1 MYRENFSGMEKG
13 QCSKTLTSKIYFMLF
28 NSLKIRGIQFKN
40 RIAIS
45 PMCQYS
51 SVDGFA
57 NDWHLVHLGSR
68 ATGGAALVIQEAT
81 AVSSRGR
88 ISPDDMGLWKEE
100 QIEPLQRITRFIK
113 KQGSVPG
120 IQLAHA
126 GRKASVNSPWKGGKI
141 LDQAAGGWITQAPS
155 PIPFRESDPVPEPM
169 TLDEIARLRKDF
181 IAAATRS
188 LEAGFEVIEI
198 HGAHGYLLNSFLSPL
213 SNHRT
218 DNYGGSFENRVR
230 LVKEIASDIRTV
242 WPEKFPLFLRI
253 SATDYVE
260 GGWDL
265 SATVQ
270 LANAV
275 RPLGVDLIDVSSGG
289 LMPQVHIPLGPGYQ
303 VPFAETIRKEA
314 GILTAA
320 VGLITKPDQ
329 AEEIISSGKADL
341 IMIARQSLRNPNFP
355 LTSAKEL
362 GVEIDYWPSQYL
374 RAK

>member
-1 MYRENFSGMEKG
+1 
-13 QCSKTLTSKIYFMLF
+13 MLF
-28 NSLKIRGIQFKN
+28 NPLKIRGLQFKN

-68 ATGGAALVIQEAT
+68 ATGGAALVMQEAT
-81 AVSSRGR
+81 AVSPRGR
-88 ISPDDMGLWKEE
+88 ISPDDMGLWKDE
-100 QIEPLQRITRFIK
+100 QIEPLQRITRYIK

-126 GRKASVNSPWKGGKI
+126 GRKASVASPWKGGKI
-141 LDQAAGGWITQAPS
+141 LDPPAGGWISQAPS

-181 IAAATRS
+181 VAAATRS
-188 LEAGFEVIEI
+188 LEAGFEVIEM

-218 DNYGGSFENRVR
+218 DNYGGSFENRIR
-230 LVKEIASDIRTV
+230 LVKEIASDIRTF

-270 LANAV
+270 LATAV
-275 RPLGVDLIDVSSGG
+275 RTLGVDLIDVSSGG
-289 LMPQVHIPLGPGYQ
+289 LMPQVQIPLGPGYQ

-314 GILTAA
+314 GMLTAA

-329 AEEIISSGKADL
+329 AEEIVSSGKADL

-355 LTSAKEL
+355 LTAAKEL
-362 GVEIDYWPSQYL
+362 GVELDYWPNQYL

>member
-1 MYRENFSGMEKG
+1 
-13 QCSKTLTSKIYFMLF
+13 MLF
-28 NSLKIRGIQFKN
+28 SSLGIRGIKFKN

-57 NDWHLVHLGSR
+57 NDWHLIHLGSR

-81 AVSSRGR
+81 AVCPRGR
-88 ISPDDMGLWKEE
+88 ISPDDMGLWKDEH
-100 QIEPLQRITRFIK
+100 IEPLRRITRFIK
-113 KQGSVPG
+113 NQASVPG

-126 GRKASVNSPWKGGKI
+126 GRKASVTSPWKGGKI
-141 LDQAAGGWITQAPS
+141 LQPSAGGWITQAPS
-155 PIPFRESDPVPEPM
+155 AISFRETDPVPESIS
-169 TLDEIARLRKDF
+169 TAGIAQIREDF
-181 IAAATRS
+181 KAAAARA

-218 DNYGGSFENRVR
+218 DDYGGSFGNRTR
-230 LVKEIASDIRTV
+230 LLKEIVSDIRTV

-260 GGWDL
+260 GGWSLADSVEL
-265 SATVQ
+265 AITVK
-270 LANAV
+270 
-275 RPLGVDLIDVSSGG
+275 PLGVDLIDTSSGG
-289 LMPQVHIPLGPGYQ
+289 LMPQVQIPLGPGYQ
-303 VPFAETIRKEA
+303 VPFAEKIRTEA

-320 VGLITKPDQ
+320 VGLITKSKQ
-329 AEEIISSGKADL
+329 AEEIISEGKADL
-341 IMIARQSLRNPNFP
+341 VMIARESLRNPNFP
-355 LTSAKEL
+355 LTAAKEL
-362 GVEIDYWPSQYL
+362 GIDIDYWPRQYL